1 MRGEVRPAVRALVV
15 LAALATLSACGPP
28 TPEDLAREGLLRVR
42 AIAVQRA
49 VGICRAACDSSL
61 ARLDSGL
68 PVEQAAVGQARAVCA
83 QAGIR

>member
-1 MRGEVRPAVRALVV
+1 MTRRAI
-15 LAALATLSACGPP
+15 LAALLATLAACGPP

>member
-28 TPEDLAREGLLRVR
+28 TPEDLAREGLLRLR

-68 PVEQAAVGQARAVCA
+68 PVEEAGVRTAREICAAT
-83 QAGIR
+83 GIR

>member
-28 TPEDLAREGLLRVR
+28 TPEDLAREGPLRLR

>member
-1 MRGEVRPAVRALVV
+1 MTRRAMILAGF
-15 LAALATLSACGPP
+15 LAATSSACGPP